1 MAQDKSIGV
10 IPVRRDDNDFLFLL
24 VHQVVGHWAFP
35 KGHPNPG
42 ETELETALRELN
54 EETSISKC
62 QIVED
67 FRYTQTYSFVEN
79 GETTNKEVI
88 FFIGFVSNDE
98 IKIMEDE
105 VQAFAWLPFDEC
117 MERLTYDESRTMLR
131 TAYQHIKETAAGA
144 AGGS

>member
-35 KGHPNPG
+35 KGHPDLG
-42 ETELETALRELN
+42 ETEFETALRELG
-54 EETSISKC
+54 EETGISKC
-62 QIVED
+62 KIVED

-79 GETTNKEVI
+79 AETINKEVV

-105 VQAFAWLPFDEC
+105 IQSFAWLSFDEC
-117 MERLTYDESRTMLR
+117 MERLTYNESRTMLG
-131 TAYQHIKETAAGA
+131 TAHQHIKETAADA
-144 AGGS
+144 AGGG